1 MLGKTLSDPLGVEE
15 GGSIAGMGLL
25 PTDTVFTAH
34 KARTRVTGR
43 FGQMEGIFAALSG
56 LELEGYEIHMG
67 VTQGAAPIAQLTDAV
82 TGERRVDG
90 GQSGNVY
97 GSYVHG
103 VLDRPGI
110 ATAIIRALAER
121 KGVDPARLGKVSD
134 TEHKETQYDLLA
146 AGMRAHMDMKKVYEI
161 LEAGI

>member
-1 MLGKTLSDPLGVEE
+1 
-15 GGSIAGMGLL
+15 
-25 PTDTVFTAH
+25 
-34 KARTRVTGR
+34 
-43 FGQMEGIFAALSG
+43 MEGIFAGLSG

-67 VTQGAAPIAQLTDAV
+67 VTTGAAPIARLTDAV
-82 TGERRVDG
+82 TGEKRADG

-110 ATAIIRALAER
+110 ASAIIAALAAK
-121 KGVDPARLGKVSD
+121 KGVDPDKLGKVSGE
-134 TEHKETQYDLLA
+134 EHKQQQYDLLA